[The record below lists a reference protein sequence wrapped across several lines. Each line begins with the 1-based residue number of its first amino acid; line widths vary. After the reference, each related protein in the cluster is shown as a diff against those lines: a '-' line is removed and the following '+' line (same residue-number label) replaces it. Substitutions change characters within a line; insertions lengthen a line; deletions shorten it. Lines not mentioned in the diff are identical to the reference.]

1 VPRRLAALL
10 PALAAAAWLTAAPAA
25 AVRAQEPPPEPPP
38 EEEIV
43 APDEPL
49 VAEPP
54 SDPQEPRI
62 GPDAPGAPETTP
74 ELPADVEEEVE
85 VLLPEAGPAPPAG
98 GPEEPAPVV
107 AAIEIR
113 SDTPLTE
120 PETAEL
126 RDLLAFGPGER
137 LTGAVAARALR
148 NLQVTGIA
156 SRIDLLTR
164 PAAGALAAAGDV
176 VAVVVLRANLLVDE
190 VRIEGDTGELD
201 RDLLYGAFV
210 QRAGEPLIESRVVR
224 GVYELQEILRREGF
238 FEATV
243 RVRPEIDEQRRRAR
257 VIYRIEAGPRAE
269 VVELGFDGELG
280 PFTPQ
285 ELREPMRTEVGGA
298 FRRQVAE
305 RDAERLET
313 WLLEKGYR
321 TARVDLPEVEY
332 LPERDVVTVRYPL
345 AVGPEVRV
353 RVEGAPIKKLAKRD
367 LIPFLGDE
375 SYDEALLLLAEKRVR
390 TWYQEQGHYRVEVD
404 AREEMVDGV
413 LHVVVEIEPGPE
425 YTLEELSFTGNDEV
439 SDDTLRE
446 LVATQ
451 QAGLLTSLPLIGGG
465 RLVDDVLAADV
476 DNVRNY
482 YLLNGYVDAEVGPP
496 EIVES
501 GDELRVTVPIEEG
514 PQQQVDALSL
524 SGVVAFDAGELRG
537 ELALEEGGPF
547 HPRLLEL
554 SLNAIRA
561 RYRRDGYD
569 SVQVSA
575 TTDWGPEHLRVDVSI
590 RVLEGPQTVVDQ
602 IIVRGNERTETEV
615 IRRALGL
622 DPGEPVSRIRL
633 LEAERSLYQLGIFS
647 RAELELTP
655 APLGAT
661 TRDVVVRVEEGRVRS
676 VRYGVSVEYNDDVS
690 DFSYGGSVGFSHS
703 NLFGK
708 AIRLSADAR
717 VLSREE
723 QYRLFVEQ
731 PTVGDLAVP
740 VSYTL
745 FSTEEQRASFRIMR
759 RGVRIEAR
767 RELGDGVRLGLAY
780 DYRIVENEP
789 LDFTPADPA
798 DEDDLERVDQ
808 ELRVAGLIPT
818 FLIDHRNDP
827 LYPSDG
833 WTSLVQ
839 LQYAFPL
846 LAAEADFLKLF
857 LQHSQYVDLG
867 FFVLALSGRVGGIE
881 PLSPLPEDIEDPFI
895 PPGAGL
901 PSQDIFLA
909 ERFFAG
915 GGSSHRGYGPDELGI
930 PFSTC
935 LGAGG
940 EVVADCAASLF
951 PDADGTLRAAGGN
964 GLAILNADLRFPLFG
979 PVEGVVF
986 YDYGN
991 VWADWRLID
1000 FGDFRSGAGFELRYV
1015 SPVGPLRVGIGF
1027 PLDPI
1032 EGADDYVLFINLGS
1046 PF

>member
-1 VPRRLAALL
+1 M
-10 PALAAAAWLTAAPAA
+10 
-25 AVRAQEPPPEPPP
+25 E
-38 EEEIV
+38 
-43 APDEPL
+43 
-49 VAEPP
+49 
-54 SDPQEPRI
+54 
-62 GPDAPGAPETTP
+62 
-74 ELPADVEEEVE
+74 
-85 VLLPEAGPAPPAG
+85 
-98 GPEEPAPVV
+98 
-107 AAIEIR
+107 
-113 SDTPLTE
+113 
-120 PETAEL
+120 
-126 RDLLAFGPGER
+126 
-137 LTGAVAARALR
+137 
-148 NLQVTGIA
+148 
-156 SRIDLLTR
+156 
-164 PAAGALAAAGDV
+164 
-176 VAVVVLRANLLVDE
+176 
-190 VRIEGDTGELD
+190 
-201 RDLLYGAFV
+201 
-210 QRAGEPLIESRVVR
+210 
-224 GVYELQEILRREGF
+224 
-238 FEATV
+238 
-243 RVRPEIDEQRRRAR
+243 
-257 VIYRIEAGPRAE
+257 
-269 VVELGFDGELG
+269 
-280 PFTPQ
+280 
-285 ELREPMRTEVGGA
+285 
-298 FRRQVAE
+298 
-305 RDAERLET
+305 
-313 WLLEKGYR
+313 
-321 TARVDLPEVEY
+321 
-332 LPERDVVTVRYPL
+332 
-345 AVGPEVRV
+345 
-353 RVEGAPIKKLAKRD
+353 
-367 LIPFLGDE
+367 
-375 SYDEALLLLAEKRVR
+375 
-390 TWYQEQGHYRVEVD
+390 
-404 AREEMVDGV
+404 DGV
-413 LHVVVEIEPGPE
+413 LHVVVEIEPGPQ
-425 YTLEELSFTGNDEV
+425 YTLEELRFSGNDEV
-439 SDDTLRE
+439 SDDSLRD

-451 QAGLLTSLPLIGGG
+451 EAGLLTRLPVIGGG

-476 DNVRNY
+476 DNVHAY
-482 YLLNGYVDAEVGPP
+482 YLLNGYLDAEVGPP
-496 EIVES
+496 RIDEQ
-501 GDELRVTVPIEEG
+501 GDQLRVTIPIEEG
-514 PQQQVDALSL
+514 RQQKVVGLSL
-524 SGVVAFDAGELRG
+524 SGVEAFDPDELRG
-537 ELALEEGGPF
+537 ELVLEVGSPF
-547 HPRLLEL
+547 HPRLLDL

-575 TTDWGPEHLRVDVSI
+575 TTDWGPEHLLVDVAI

-602 IIVRGNERTETEV
+602 IIVRGNERTEAEV

-622 DPGEPVSRIRL
+622 DPGEPVSRVRL

-647 RAELELTP
+647 RAQLELTP

-676 VRYGVSVEYNDDVS
+676 LRYGVSVEYNDEFS

-759 RGVRIEAR
+759 RGARVEAR
-767 RELGDGVRLGLAY
+767 RELGDGVRFGLAY

-798 DEDDLERVDQ
+798 DEDDLLRRDQ

-818 FLIDHRNDP
+818 LLIDRRDDP

-833 WTSLVQ
+833 WTSLAQ

-857 LQHSQYVDLG
+857 LQHAQYLDLG
-867 FFVLALSGRVGGIE
+867 FASTVLALSARVGGIE
-881 PLSPLPEDIEDPFI
+881 PLSALPEDIEDPFI

-901 PSQDIFLA
+901 ASQDIFLA

-930 PFSTC
+930 PFADC
-935 LGAGG
+935 LGAAG
-940 EVVADCAASLF
+940 EVVADCAATLF
-951 PDADGTLRAAGGN
+951 RDADGTLRAAGGN
-964 GLAILNADLRFPLFG
+964 GLVILNADLRFPLFG

-1032 EGADDYVLFINLGS
+1032 EGADDYVVFINLGS